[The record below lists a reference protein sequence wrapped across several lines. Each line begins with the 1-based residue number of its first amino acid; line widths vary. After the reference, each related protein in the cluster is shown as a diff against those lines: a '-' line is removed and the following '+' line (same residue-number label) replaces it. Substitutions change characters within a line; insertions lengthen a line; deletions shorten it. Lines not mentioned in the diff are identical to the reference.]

1 MSLSF
6 KNLTKFL
13 KKSGKIAVDVYPLE
27 FRTLFMPKYYYRVI
41 TKRINHETLF
51 RFVNWYVPKVF
62 FISRFLFK
70 TKIFRYLSLWIF
82 PIANYSFKLDLT
94 NKQLVEWSILDTFD
108 MLSPLYD
115 KPQRISTLKRFF
127 IENNIEIIYLGK
139 GVNGYAA
146 MGEKIK

>member
-1 MSLSF
+1 MKLYLGL
-6 KNLTKFL
+6 LTGMFL
-13 KKSGKIAVDVYPLE
+13 KYFLYQDSYLKL
-27 FRTLFMPKYYYRVI
+27 KYLGTY
-41 TKRINHETLF
+41 HMDF
-51 RFVNWYVPKVF
+51 
-62 FISRFLFK
+62 S
-70 TKIFRYLSLWIF
+70 
-82 PIANYSFKLDLT
+82 IANYSFKLDLT